1 MGYIFQPYR
10 NKYYG
15 YSNVRTD
22 HLPVVRRCD
31 VNIDITVLI
40 AVCGFALSV
49 GTFFV
54 GRMTAAKNSGQADG
68 EIKTNVQY
76 IKDSVDKHDK
86 KLDKIMDNYSD
97 LEGEIRELKVR
108 LKALEDKVKMLHGG
122 EQT

>member
-1 MGYIFQPYR
+1 MTIE
-10 NKYYG
+10 
-15 YSNVRTD
+15 
-22 HLPVVRRCD
+22 
-31 VNIDITVLI
+31 ITVLI
-40 AVCGFALSV
+40 AVLGFALSV

-54 GRMTAAKNSGQADG
+54 GRMTAAKNSGQQDG

-108 LKALEDKVKMLHGG
+108 LKALEDKVKLLHGG
-122 EQT
+122 DGA

>member
-1 MGYIFQPYR
+1 MT
-10 NKYYG
+10 
-15 YSNVRTD
+15 V
-22 HLPVVRRCD
+22 
-31 VNIDITVLI
+31 DIAVLI
-40 AVCGFALSV
+40 SVAGILLSAAGF
-49 GTFFV
+49 FI
-54 GRMTAAKNSGQADG
+54 GRLTAAKTDGQEDG

-122 EQT
+122 DGA